1 MNQKIDYKETTNDL
15 LTRIDIHNKYGGR
28 DILNQLSYNVRYAAV
43 SFPGASLS
51 GKEKGMPRNYEV
63 HFMNIVDQ
71 DAWDIRKVKF
81 PTELVFIMKSK
92 VFYE

>member
-1 MNQKIDYKETTNDL
+1 MAYATK
-15 LTRIDIHNKYGGR
+15 
-28 DILNQLSYNVRYAAV
+28 YAAV

-71 DAWDIRKVKF
+71 DAWEIRMVRF
-81 PTELVFIMKSK
+81 PSELLFVMKSK
-92 VFYE
+92 VCAEE